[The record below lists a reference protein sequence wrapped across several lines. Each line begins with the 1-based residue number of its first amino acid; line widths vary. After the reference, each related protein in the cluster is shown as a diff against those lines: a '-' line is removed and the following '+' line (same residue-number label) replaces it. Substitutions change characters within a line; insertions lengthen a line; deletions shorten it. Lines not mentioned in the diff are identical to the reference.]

1 MSRPTKGVKFGP
13 FSPRRFDVRRNWAL
27 VRALLEDPLIQVQY
41 LFCNQRL
48 KEAMLEH
55 LPREILHRRKQGYS
69 LPIKNWL
76 RTELR
81 DYARAEI
88 RQSELVQQVFEPA
101 ALERIWEEH
110 LSRRHNHNHL
120 LWAALNLAL
129 WHRRFFG
136 GRRAVAAA

>member
-1 MSRPTKGVKFGP
+1 
-13 FSPRRFDVRRNWAL
+13 
-27 VRALLEDPLIQVQY
+27 
-41 LFCNQRL
+41 
-48 KEAMLEH
+48 
-55 LPREILHRRKQGYS
+55 

-76 RTELR
+76 RQELR
-81 DYARAEI
+81 DYARGEI
-88 RQSELVQQVFEPA
+88 RASELVRDVFKPE

-120 LWAALNLAL
+120 LWALLNLAL